1 MKQTNGQQIV
11 ELFEKWAPKSLA
23 YEGDPIGL
31 QIGTLNKPVSKV
43 LVTLD
48 VNPKVVEEAVKN
60 GCRAN
65 HCTSS
70 TYLSWIEKICEQISH
85 KVA

>member
-1 MKQTNGQQIV
+1 MDNILV

-31 QIGTLNKPVSKV
+31 QIGTLNKTVSKV

-48 VNPKVVEEAVKN
+48 VNLK
-60 GCRAN
+60 
-65 HCTSS
+65 S
-70 TYLSWIEKICEQISH
+70 
-85 KVA
+85 